1 MIFGVSVYEQ
11 SVLRGGAGNDTIY
24 AGGFGTDSSD
34 NFGEIYY
41 ESFSDSEEGFTIYI
55 YGDEGHDMIFGAD
68 DVP

>member
-1 MIFGVSVYEQ
+1 MIFGVSVYEEA
-11 SVLRGGAGNDTIY
+11 VLRGGAGNDTIY
-24 AGGFGTDSSD
+24 AGGFDTDSSD

-41 ESFSDSEEGFTIYI
+41 DSEEDNTIYI